1 MKSAQK
7 PLSDNPV
14 ELKGIIIERDETIL
28 NCNETILSQQQR
40 IDHLEEFIRLQ
51 KHRQFAARSEKASG
65 QGELFDEAED
75 LIEVEKTEP
84 EIQTDTSSTQL
95 TKTSTVKSGRK
106 PLPADLPRVR
116 IEYDLPESERHC
128 PCGCQRTLIGEET
141 SEQLDIIPAT
151 VRVLVH
157 VRKKY
162 ACKACEEGINLAPLP
177 PQPIPKSMASPGL
190 LAYIATAKYQ
200 DGLPLYRLET
210 IFKRMHIDLGR
221 NTLARWVIKSSDLL
235 QPLYNLLE
243 ERLLSSPYIHGDET
257 VVQVLKEPDKT
268 PQSRSYMWV
277 RASGLPDQKVILFDY
292 APGRGGDIAK
302 QLFCDYKGHLQTDD
316 YAGYNGACAG
326 ENITQLGCWAHA
338 RRKFVDAQKATA
350 LKGKK
355 VKAGKAGKA
364 SVAINLIGKLYNI
377 ERQIKDQTV
386 EARYA
391 IRQRDSVPILNQLRH
406 WLDKTLHHVLPK
418 GLLGKALN
426 YLHRNWSKLT
436 LYTEQG
442 YLNIDNNPAENA
454 IRPFV
459 IGRKNWLFSDT
470 PKGAKASA
478 MLYSIIETAKANGLE
493 PFVYLTQ
500 VFTAL
505 PSVQSVEEIEALL
518 PWSIDSGS
526 GGHSAS

>member
-1 MKSAQK
+1 MRHEIGAK

-14 ELKGIIIERDETIL
+14 ELKEIIIERD
-28 NCNETILSQQQR
+28 ETILSQQQR

-75 LIEVEKTEP
+75 LIDVEETEP
-84 EIQTDTSSTQL
+84 EIQTDASSAQL
-95 TKTSTVKSGRK
+95 TKASTVKSGRK
-106 PLPADLPRVR
+106 PLPADPPRVR
-116 IEYDLPESERHC
+116 IEYDLPESERYC

-141 SEQLDIIPAT
+141 SEQLDILPAS

-162 ACKACEEGINLAPLP
+162 VCKACEEGINIAPLP

-200 DGLPLYRLET
+200 DGLPLYRLEA

-221 NTLARWVIKSSDLL
+221 NTQARWMIKSSNLL

-243 ERLLSSPYIHGDET
+243 ERLLSSPYIHGDKT

-277 RASGLPDQKVILFDY
+277 RASDLADQKVILFDY
-292 APGRGGDIAK
+292 ALGRGGDIAK
-302 QLFCDYKGHLQTDD
+302 QLFGDYKGYLQTDD
-316 YAGYNGACAG
+316 YAGYNAVCAG
-326 ENITQLGCWAHA
+326 EHITQLGYWAHT
-338 RRKFVDAQKATA
+338 RRKFIDAQKATA

-355 VKAGKAGKA
+355 VKTGKA

-391 IRQRDSVPILNQLRH
+391 IRQRDSVPILNKLRH
-406 WLDKTLHHVLPK
+406 WLDKTLHSVLPK

-426 YLHRNWSKLT
+426 YLHRN
-436 LYTEQG
+436 
-442 YLNIDNNPAENA
+442 
-454 IRPFV
+454 
-459 IGRKNWLFSDT
+459 
-470 PKGAKASA
+470 
-478 MLYSIIETAKANGLE
+478 
-493 PFVYLTQ
+493 
-500 VFTAL
+500 
-505 PSVQSVEEIEALL
+505 
-518 PWSIDSGS
+518 
-526 GGHSAS
+526 